1 MPNTG
6 DMGNCSGFGYY
17 KMRLLISPGNPNI
30 IYVGGNTFDR
40 FQNWNHAHHTA
51 YETSSLSYHPDTR
64 DAKIFRAE
72 NNDIIFA
79 GNDGGISKTLNGTE
93 SWSNLNGDGLVITQ
107 VHGIGLADS
116 ITDIIACGTMDNGF
130 EKMKNENW
138 TQFWRWH
145 HLHHKII

>member
-1 MPNTG
+1 MTRSNPELVYLACTDWKNNNYDSLRFKLWSLENGNWVKKIEMPNTG
-6 DMGNCSGFGYY
+6 NMGNCGDFGYY

-51 YETSSLSYHPDTR
+51 YETSSLGYHPDTR
-64 DAKIFRAE
+64 DAKIFRTG

-93 SWSNLNGDGLVITQ
+93 SWSNLNGDGLVIT
-107 VHGIGLADS
+107 HG
-116 ITDIIACGTMDNGF
+116 
-130 EKMKNENW
+130 
-138 TQFWRWH
+138 
-145 HLHHKII
+145 